1 MTSSTNEPHLECEF
15 NEFGQPI
22 GLSVTAQSVTI
33 PAHTV
38 REGSHVRLE
47 PLRADRHAAQL
58 FANVRGHDALWTYM
72 PQGPFATQDD
82 LAAWIV
88 SVEDSADPQFYAMVD
103 MNSGEAQGVGA
114 FLRIDPNARSIEVG
128 WLTFSPAMQRTAKST
143 EALFMMFNEA
153 FDLGYRRLEWKCN
166 ALNAP
171 SRATAERWGMGF
183 EGIFRQATIVKGRN
197 RDTAWY
203 SLLDSEWPR
212 VRDAARA
219 WLDSGNFVNGQQI
232 QRLDALMSA
241 H

>member
-1 MTSSTNEPHLECEF
+1 
-15 NEFGQPI
+15 
-22 GLSVTAQSVTI
+22 
-33 PAHTV
+33 
-38 REGSHVRLE
+38 
-47 PLRADRHAAQL
+47 
-58 FANVRGHDALWTYM
+58 
-72 PQGPFATQDD
+72 
-82 LAAWIV
+82 
-88 SVEDSADPQFYAMVD
+88 
-103 MNSGEAQGVGA
+103 
-114 FLRIDPNARSIEVG
+114 
-128 WLTFSPAMQRTAKST
+128 
-143 EALFMMFNEA
+143 MMFNEA

-171 SRATAERWGMGF
+171 SRATAERWGMAF